1 MRMTIGAGIV
11 AAYAALTAAELW
23 SERRRALQRRWPA
36 IVVPVLHGFVLM
48 LPILL
53 VMYWRLAKQEEREI
67 ETAFGD
73 QYRRYA
79 SDVPAFLPRL
89 GRLFKTKEGQ
99 IE

>member
-1 MRMTIGAGIV
+1 M
-11 AAYAALTAAELW
+11 
-23 SERRRALQRRWPA
+23 
-36 IVVPVLHGFVLM
+36 GFVLVLIGFFLQWPTLVTGVM

-73 QYRRYA
+73 RYRRYA

>member
-1 MRMTIGAGIV
+1 VTGV
-11 AAYAALTAAELW
+11 
-23 SERRRALQRRWPA
+23 
-36 IVVPVLHGFVLM
+36 M